1 MEVKMEH
8 VKNLNYDSDNLDV
21 IVKGKVTGKSISTED
36 KVLYQ
41 IETDEFDKFEADERC
56 VYHDVTKPVVVKQFV
71 ADWYEEHKDNL
82 ELNLYRAIDLV
93 PSNYRDG
100 EFSKFEEWLVDE
112 HTTPFQTL
120 VNMHQ
125 FGYEVEKTKEKR
137 YIVRIKSIMKN
148 YNCLN
153 FDRDQGYWVFA
164 NDAHG
169 YAYGV
174 YHTKK
179 ELEDAGFGG
188 VFDNPLFEIEEVE
201 E

>member
-1 MEVKMEH
+1 MEVKMKH
-8 VKNLNYDSDNLDV
+8 VKNLAYNSDNLDV
-21 IVKGKVTGKSISTED
+21 IVKGKVTGNRISTED

-71 ADWYEEHKDNL
+71 ADWYENNKDNFDYNIWKYL
-82 ELNLYRAIDLV
+82 TYW
-93 PSNYRDG
+93 
-100 EFSKFEEWLVDE
+100 EEQETSDFKDWI
-112 HTTPFQTL
+112 TRNNNIFQIL

-137 YIVRIKSIMKN
+137 YIVRIKSIREN
-148 YNCLN
+148 SNCLN
-153 FDRDQGYWVFA
+153 FNRDQGYWLFA
-164 NDAHG
+164 DDANG
-169 YAYGV
+169 YAYVV
-174 YHTKK
+174 YHTKR

-188 VFDNPLFEIEEVE
+188 VFYNPLFEIEEVE